1 MKKFRFPLQPVGVLR
16 AHQELRARE
25 VFAAAVHHYVQ
36 TEERLAA
43 LRRRVA
49 DLAEVLFHGRAS
61 QFLAAEAA
69 ALLRVYRGECNA
81 VIDLERE
88 VIEAR
93 DAMQQRRAEYIE
105 ANRRLKTVQKL
116 EEKARSQHRLDR
128 MRAEQSELDE
138 LAGFRAFRLP
148 ALS

>member
-16 AHQELRARE
+16 AHQEMRARE
-25 VFAAAVHHYVQ
+25 IFAAAVHHYVQ

-43 LRRRVA
+43 LRKRVA
-49 DLAEVLFHGRAS
+49 DLAEVLFHGRS
-61 QFLAAEAA
+61 DRFLAADAA
-69 ALLRVYRGECNA
+69 ALLRVYSGECNA
-81 VIDLERE
+81 VILVERE

-93 DAMQQRRAEYIE
+93 AAMQQRRSEYIE

-116 EEKARSQHRLDR
+116 EEKARNQHRLEGL
-128 MRAEQSELDE
+128 RAEQSELDE
-138 LAGFRAFRLP
+138 LAGFRAFRQP

>member
-43 LRRRVA
+43 LRKRVA
-49 DLAEVLFHGRAS
+49 DLAEVLFHGRS
-61 QFLAAEAA
+61 TRFLAADAA
-69 ALLRVYRGECNA
+69 ALMRVYRGECNA
-81 VIDLERE
+81 VIECERE

-93 DAMQQRRAEYIE
+93 AAMNERRAEYIE
-105 ANRRLKTVQKL
+105 ANRRLKTVNKL
-116 EEKARSQHRLDR
+116 EDKARENHRLER
-128 MRAEQSELDE
+128 LRAEQAELDE
-138 LAGFRAFRLP
+138 LASFRSFREP
-148 ALS
+148 ALT

>member
-43 LRRRVA
+43 LRKRVA
-49 DLAEVLFHGRAS
+49 DLAEVLFHGRS
-61 QFLAAEAA
+61 DRFLAADAA
-69 ALLRVYRGECNA
+69 ALLRVYSGECNA
-81 VIDLERE
+81 VILVERE

-93 DAMQQRRAEYIE
+93 DAMQKRRSEYIE

-116 EEKARSQHRLDR
+116 EEKARNQHRLDGL
-128 MRAEQSELDE
+128 RAEQSELDE
-138 LAGFRAFRLP
+138 LAGFRAFRQP

>member
-43 LRRRVA
+43 LRQRVA
-49 DLAEVLFHGRAS
+49 DLAEVLFHGRS
-61 QFLAAEAA
+61 TQFLAAEAA
-69 ALLRVYRGECNA
+69 ALLRVYRGECHA
-81 VIDLERE
+81 VIECERE

-93 DAMQQRRAEYIE
+93 DAMQERRKEYIE
-105 ANRRLKTVQKL
+105 ANRRLKTVHRL
-116 EEKARSQHRLDR
+116 EEKARDHHRVEVL
-128 MRAEQSELDE
+128 RAEQGELDE
-138 LAGFRAFRLP
+138 LAGFRAFRQP
-148 ALS
+148 AIS

>member
-25 VFAAAVHHYVQ
+25 IFAAAVHHYVQ

-43 LRRRVA
+43 LRKRVA
-49 DLAEVLFHGRAS
+49 DLAEVLFHGRS
-61 QFLAAEAA
+61 NRFLAADAA
-69 ALLRVYRGECNA
+69 ALLRVYGGECNA
-81 VIDLERE
+81 VILVERE

-93 DAMQQRRAEYIE
+93 AAMQQRRSEYIE
-105 ANRRLKTVQKL
+105 ANRRLQTVKKL
-116 EEKARSQHRLDR
+116 EEKARNTHRLEGL
-128 MRAEQSELDE
+128 RAEQAELDE
-138 LAGFRAFRLP
+138 LAGFRAFRQP

>member
-16 AHQELRARE
+16 AHQEMRARE
-25 VFAAAVHHYVQ
+25 IFAAAVHHYVQ

-43 LRRRVA
+43 LRKRVA
-49 DLAEVLFHGRAS
+49 DLAEVLFHGRS
-61 QFLAAEAA
+61 NRFLAADAA
-69 ALLRVYRGECNA
+69 ALLRVYSGECNA
-81 VIDLERE
+81 VILVERE

-93 DAMQQRRAEYIE
+93 DAMQQRRSEYIE

-116 EEKARSQHRLDR
+116 EEKARNQHRLDGL
-128 MRAEQSELDE
+128 RAEQAELDE
-138 LAGFRAFRLP
+138 LAGFRAFRQP

>member
-43 LRRRVA
+43 LRKRVA
-49 DLAEVLFHGRAS
+49 DLADVLFHGRAS

-69 ALLRVYRGECNA
+69 ALLRVYRGECQA
-81 VIDLERE
+81 VIECERE

-93 DAMQQRRAEYIE
+93 DAMQERRKEYIE
-105 ANRRLKTVQKL
+105 ANRRLKIVNRL
-116 EEKARSQHRLDR
+116 EEKAREHHRVDVL
-128 MRAEQSELDE
+128 RAEQGELDE
-138 LAGFRAFRLP
+138 LAGFRAFRQP
-148 ALS
+148 AAS